1 MNQQMT
7 SFDEDLS
14 HWGWGEVSEM
24 PTRERK
30 QELAEMAEAFLG
42 FPERD
47 VLEPTPLDDVELPA
61 ADVEAPLEFCSSS
74 RVDRVHHSY
83 GRGYRDLVR
92 GFNGD
97 YSVAPDVVA
106 RPEDES
112 QVRSLLDW
120 AVEEDVAVVPYG
132 GGTSVV
138 GGVECSGSGFSGV
151 VSLDLRE
158 MDEVLEVDE
167 ISWSARIQAGATGP
181 ELNRQLEEH
190 GLHLRHYPQ
199 SYEYST
205 LGGWIATRAGGH
217 YATVYTRI
225 DDFVEGV
232 RMVAP
237 DGEIETR
244 RTPSTGAGP
253 DPDSLVLGSEGALGV
268 VTEAWTRVEP
278 RPVYRAKAEVE
289 VPSWTD
295 AVEASR
301 RIVQSGLNP
310 ANLRVLDREEA
321 ILNQVASRP
330 LMVVGFES
338 TDHGVETKLDR
349 AVELAG
355 EFDGEEVSRNV
366 EDGSGES
373 SGNGS
378 GDDESGD
385 WRSSF
390 FEMPYLF
397 NALVGVGVLVDT
409 FETAVPWSRYPAL
422 HDDVKERVQAKA
434 EEVCGEGFVSCRFTH
449 VYPDGPAPYYTV
461 LAPADVGREVE
472 QWREIKE
479 TASDV
484 LMEHEATI
492 THHHAVGRVHRPW
505 YETETS
511 EDYREALKAAKRS
524 LDPAGLM
531 NPGALLDV
539 Q

>member
-1 MNQQMT
+1 MT
-7 SFDEDLS
+7 NSNDELS
-14 HWGWGEVSEM
+14 HWGWGEVNEM
-24 PTRERK
+24 PSRERK
-30 QELAEMAEAFLG
+30 EELAEMAEAFLG
-42 FPERD
+42 FPERE
-47 VLEPTPLDDVELPA
+47 VLEPTALE
-61 ADVEAPLEFCSSS
+61 EAEVPPPEIEASMDFCSSS
-74 RVDRVHHSY
+74 RVDRVHHTY

-92 GFNGD
+92 GFHGD
-97 YSVAPDVVA
+97 YTSAPDVVA
-106 RPEDES
+106 RPRSEED
-112 QVRSLLDW
+112 VRSMLDW

-138 GGVECSGSGFSGV
+138 GGVECSDSGYSGV
-151 VSLDLRE
+151 VSLDLRR
-158 MDEVLEVDE
+158 MDEVVEVDE
-167 ISWSARIQAGATGP
+167 TSWSARIQAGATGP
-181 ELNRQLEEH
+181 EINSQLESH

-199 SYEYST
+199 SYIYST

-225 DDFVEGV
+225 DDFVEST
-232 RMVAP
+232 RLLAP
-237 DGEIETR
+237 DGEIQTR
-244 RTPSTGAGP
+244 RLPSTGAGP
-253 DPDSLVLGSEGALGV
+253 DPDNLVLGSEGALGV

-289 VPSWTD
+289 LPSWSD

-301 RIVQSGLNP
+301 RVAQSGLNP

-321 ILNQVASRP
+321 VLNQVASKP

-338 TDHGVETKLDR
+338 IDHSVETKLDR
-349 AVELAG
+349 AVEIA
-355 EFDGEEVSRNV
+355 EERDGEVVSREV
-366 EDGSGES
+366 DEGSS
-373 SGNGS
+373 SMGA
-378 GDDESGD
+378 GDSEGSGD

-409 FETAVPWSRYPAL
+409 FETALPWSRYPAL
-422 HDDVKERVQAKA
+422 HEDVKSRVEAKA

-461 LAPADVGREVE
+461 LAPAEIGHEVE
-472 QWREIKE
+472 QWREIKQE
-479 TASDV
+479 ASDV

-511 EDYREALKAAKRS
+511 EDYRLALKAAKRS
-524 LDPAGLM
+524 LDPAGVM
-531 NPGALLDV
+531 NPGALID
-539 Q
+539 